1 MGIHTQASLERLFAN
16 SRRRQQRLKEQET
29 KKYKKAQE
37 SIKKALAKQQSINAK
52 KLAEKAQKQ
61 QTEAISRTIY
71 IYNTKYIERF
81 IGEDDLYTTREQLE
95 EAEQRGEG
103 KVNWDKFNE
112 IVEETKQMLNND
124 QGREKRI
131 R

>member
-1 MGIHTQASLERLFAN
+1 MGIHTQESLQRLFEA
-16 SRRRQQRLKEQET
+16 SRLRNKKRRQQEQL
-29 KKYKKAQE
+29 KYKKAQE
-37 SIKKALAKQQSINAK
+37 AVKKALAKQQSINAK
-52 KLAEKAQKQ
+52 KLAENAQKQ
-61 QTEAISRTIY
+61 QTEAFSRTIY

-95 EAEQRGEG
+95 DAMP
-103 KVNWDKFNE
+103 NNINWTLWDKLTE
-112 IVEETKQMLNND
+112 QTKQMLNND